1 MSDEIP
7 PGLRDART
15 TPHYILATLA
25 GEQNPDAEG
34 IDWDLHDRNRALW
47 NRWATSHLDDAALQA
62 LIDEGAIAAEDV
74 ADRSL
79 DPIEKAART
88 RGLDALPHPDE
99 EIDWSNTFWRRN
111 SATFSGFYFS
121 GRVTFEKSTF
131 TGSTI
136 FNSAIFQNYVSFN
149 TTTFKGGAV
158 FNNSIFKSVI
168 TFNNTTFKNPATF
181 ESATF
186 ENIANFNSAIFKKF
200 AAFESATFIGSAIF
214 NSTTFKNV
222 TAFNSATFKDGA
234 FFKIATFKGG
244 IIFSSATFKDG
255 IDFNSATFENIT
267 NFNSASFANHAD
279 FTNTCFRG
287 RTDFQ
292 RALFRS
298 DVPEFFGASLHEGTI
313 FHDAIWPEVPRRDG
327 RAARG
332 QADAYER
339 LKLEMDRLNRHEA
352 ELDFF
357 ARELMARRWCVP
369 WHRAW
374 LIAAYGMISDHGR
387 SLFWPL
393 WTGFVLWFAGA
404 LGYALLAPPRWDEH
418 EAMGFSAAS
427 LGAILGTR
435 REVFPE
441 AMHHAEWPVAILST
455 GQGIAGAVLIFLIG
469 LALRNRFRIR

>member
-25 GEQNPDAEG
+25 GEQDPDADE

-47 NRWATSHLDDAALQA
+47 NRWATSHLDGDALQA
-62 LIDEGAIAAEDV
+62 LIDEGAIAAENI

-79 DPIEKAART
+79 DPIKEAAKA
-88 RGLDALPHPDE
+88 RGLDALPTPDE
-99 EIDWSNTFWRRN
+99 EIDWGISFWRRN
-111 SATFSGFYFS
+111 STAFSDFYFF
-121 GRVTFEKSTF
+121 GPVTFEDST
-131 TGSTI
+131 S
-136 FNSAIFQNYVSFN
+136 
-149 TTTFKGGAV
+149 KGD
-158 FNNSIFKSVI
+158 
-168 TFNNTTFKNPATF
+168 
-181 ESATF
+181 
-186 ENIANFNSAIFKKF
+186 ANFYSAIFKGE
-200 AAFESATFIGSAIF
+200 AFFKSATFKGDADFYSAIF
-214 NSTTFKNV
+214 KNEAFFKSATFKGDADFYSA
-222 TAFNSATFKDGA
+222 TFKGDAFFNSATFKDDA
-234 FFKIATFKGG
+234 R
-244 IIFSSATFKDG
+244 
-255 IDFNSATFENIT
+255 FNSATFESAVG
-267 NFNSASFANHAD
+267 FNSAAFVMHAD

-287 RTDFQ
+287 LTNFQ
-292 RALFRS
+292 GALFRS
-298 DVPEFFGASLHEGTI
+298 NVPEYFGASLHEGTV

-327 RAARG
+327 PAARR

-374 LIAAYGMISDHGR
+374 LIAAYGMVSDHGR

-404 LGYALLAPPRWDEH
+404 LGYAMLDPARWDEH